1 MPGNKAKAEVKRPV
15 DDEEDQDDV
24 ADSGSEEDANG
35 NGADAGDAPNGADDD
50 GDAKEDA
57 SNGKK
62 TKSKRAQNNRNKK
75 SDKKAAKSSKK
86 KSTVVRKAADDDNAD
101 AANGDSKDASLSET
115 KVEKRGDDYR
125 SATGVLI
132 SQPTSRDVKIG
143 NFTLLSHGQ
152 ELIKDTTIEF
162 TIGRRYGL
170 IGFNGAGKSTFL
182 KCLAAREVPIPAHID
197 IFLLEEEAA
206 PENKTALEC
215 VVEAVEAKI
224 KQYEREAEKAIE
236 TYGPDSDIA
245 MDLYE
250 RLDALDP
257 RTFKTRAAKIL
268 VGLGFDKTML
278 AKHTKDMSGGYVF
291 LSPAPVLLSIIV
303 RTHGISTET
312 VVDRDFALSQLAY
325 ACRARS
331 SAFRATH
338 TAAAG

>member
-86 KSTVVRKAADDDNAD
+86 KSTVVRKAAADDDNTDGAD
-101 AANGDSKDASLSET
+101 GDSKDASLSET

-291 LSPAPVLLSIIV
+291 CSPASVLRSIIV
-303 RTHGISTET
+303 RTHGTSTET
-312 VVDRDFALSQLAY
+312 VY
-325 ACRARS
+325 
-331 SAFRATH
+331 
-338 TAAAG
+338 